1 MSSAPAVD
9 YTNKDFASLRQAM
22 LALARYRLPEW
33 TDQSPS
39 DLGILLVDLFA
50 YMGDVVLYY
59 QDRIASESF
68 LQTAGERRSVLQM
81 LRLVGYELQP
91 PVAAFASLNLT
102 FKPVPGGGSPV
113 VIIPQG
119 AQFTASVSGANP
131 LVFEYLGLDL
141 AIDVSSAQVSP
152 SSGGRT
158 VYTGLPVRQSRNVPA
173 EVLGSS
179 TGEANQSFALSQSP
193 LILESLVVEVNEGA
207 GWVSWVQRDNLLYY
221 TGPDG
226 RITLAGS
233 NSRDYYVQY
242 DENDSAQVIF
252 GDGIYGQIPPIG
264 SNNIRATYKI
274 GGGSIGNVPI
284 GAINQPGQALKMA
297 LPLLDSVINPLPA
310 AGGSDHESID
320 HAVRFG
326 PLAFRSGQRAVT
338 LDDFVALSYQVG
350 GVAKVRA
357 QAQGWNQVNL
367 YLAPEGDSLRP
378 VPEDLRKRIS
388 AYFEDK
394 RMAGTFVKV
403 MDATSV
409 TIDISLEVVCD
420 RHYRSDAVRQAIDS
434 AVRGLLDFKNMDFG
448 QTIYLSNVYRA
459 TESLP
464 GVLAVTVT
472 RFRRTDSSPI
482 LSGLQFQAPGVADNP
497 DLQALLQ
504 RVAGFEIAADGKVDS
519 GQFEIP
525 LLGNLAIVVKETMK

>member
-68 LQTAGERRSVLQM
+68 LQTASERRSVLQM

-119 AQFTASVSGANP
+119 AQFTASVAGANP
-131 LVFEYLGLDL
+131 LVFEYLELDL

-152 SSGGRT
+152 GPGGRT
-158 VYTGLPVRQSRNVPA
+158 VYTGLPVRQSRSVPT

-179 TGEANQSFALSQSP
+179 TGEANQSFALTQSP
-193 LILESLVVEVNEGA
+193 LIIESLVVEVNEGA
-207 GWVSWVQRDNLLYY
+207 GWVSWIRRDNLLYY

-226 RITLAGS
+226 RITLAGP

-242 DENDSAQVIF
+242 DENDSTQVIF

-274 GGGSIGNVPI
+274 GGGSIGNVPV
-284 GAINQPGQALKMA
+284 GAINQPGQALKTA

-310 AGGSDHESID
+310 AGGADHESID

-420 RHYRSDAVRQAIDS
+420 RHYRSDAVRQAVES
-434 AVRGLLDFKNMDFG
+434 AVRALLDFKNVDFG
-448 QTIYLSNVYRA
+448 QTMYLSNVYSA

-472 RFRRTDSSPI
+472 RFRRQGSSPI
-482 LSGLQFQAPGVADNP
+482 FSGLQFQAPGVADNP
-497 DLQALLQ
+497 DVQALLQ
-504 RVAGFEIAADGKVDS
+504 RVAGFEIAADGKIDS